1 MYISRE
7 VRVSHGGGGGG
18 GRGEE
23 RKGGWVAT
31 VPCQALRGRL
41 FIPWIC
47 IFCPLPFLTSCY
59 PASMISS
66 VGSSYCS
73 RSSTRHS
80 LCLRSRPCVSS
91 YVCMCQDICSRTCV
105 LVDMHM
111 CMCVSVCVCVY
122 VCIAST
128 NSQVSPRARVQVE
141 YVREKALPSSSFL
154 FSLSLSLSLSVS
166 LWRVSLHFNRVS
178 AH

>member
-80 LCLRSRPCVSS
+80 LCLRTRPCVSS

-111 CMCVSVCVCVY
+111 CMCVSVCVCVR
-122 VCIAST
+122 VHRVDEFAGFSACSCASRIC
-128 NSQVSPRARVQVE
+128 SRESSP
-141 YVREKALPSSSFL
+141 LFL
-154 FSLSLSLSLSVS
+154 LSLLSLSLSLSLCLS
-166 LWRVSLHFNRVS
+166 LACEFTF
-178 AH
+178 

>member
-1 MYISRE
+1 MYVSRE
-7 VRVSHGGGGGG
+7 VRVSHGDGG

-23 RKGGWVAT
+23 RRGGWVAT

-80 LCLRSRPCVSS
+80 LCLRTRACVSS
-91 YVCMCQDICSRTCV
+91 YVCMCQDICPRMCVSAYARVCTYVRTCAPRRRIRRFLCV
-105 LVDMHM
+105 LVCKSNMF
-111 CMCVSVCVCVY
+111 
-122 VCIAST
+122 ARKL
-128 NSQVSPRARVQVE
+128 SPFSPL
-141 YVREKALPSSSFL
+141 LPSP
-154 FSLSLSLSLSVS
+154 SLC
-166 LWRVSLHFNRVS
+166 RVSLHFNRS
-178 AH
+178 SECTLDTR